1 MFRNEVIVTEED
13 KAAALYHIQQ
23 VNAILGKYPNQVSF
37 AETITNMRSA
47 KTMAQ
52 NAERWISRLY
62 TSA

>member
-13 KAAALYHIQQ
+13 KAAALHHIQK
-23 VNAILGKYPNQVSF
+23 VNEILGKYPHRISMG
-37 AETITNMRSA
+37 ETITNMSSA
-47 KTMAQ
+47 KTMAA